1 MKKIALI
8 LTMAFLAMTTIPV
21 LAQEALPPD
30 PTLSGRF
37 TAEPA
42 GEFIIFDA
50 LILRPLGLASM
61 AVGAAGAAAAYPW
74 ANFSHSEDR
83 VTRELILKPYW
94 YTYCRPIGDI
104 DF

>member
-8 LTMAFLAMTTIPV
+8 LTIALLAMTAIPA
-21 LAQEALPPD
+21 LAQMPLPPD
-30 PTLSGRF
+30 PTASGRF

-42 GEFIIFDA
+42 GEFILFDA

-61 AVGAAGAAAAYPW
+61 GVGAVGSMAAYPW
-74 ANFSHSEDR
+74 SRPSHTEDR
-83 VTRELILKPYW
+83 VTRELIQKPYW
-94 YTYCRPIGDI
+94 YTFCRPIGDI